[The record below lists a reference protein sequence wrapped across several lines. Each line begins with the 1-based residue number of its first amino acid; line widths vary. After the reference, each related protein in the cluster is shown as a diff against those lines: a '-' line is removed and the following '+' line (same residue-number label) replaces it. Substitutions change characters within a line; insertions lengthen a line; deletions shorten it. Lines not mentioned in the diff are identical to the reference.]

1 MVALVVAV
9 WDAPVATAI
18 VLHVKVQCPIV
29 ALAVTEIV
37 IAPAVAT
44 ETAVAMEIAEVAPA
58 VVAMEI
64 VVAAAVVLVA
74 SAVQWGLAPTTR
86 VAVLAALAVLVARAV
101 IAALVSVPRSAAGNR
116 KTEREEREVTFLLSS
131 CLTRS
136 SVGRTKGAER
146 SPLCLVES
154 YKNKKHYLGKRVIC
168 RPKRS

>member
-74 SAVQWGLAPTTR
+74 SAVQWALAPTTL
-86 VAVLAALAVLVARAV
+86 VVVLAVLVARAV

>member
-9 WDAPVATAI
+9 WDPPVATAI

-37 IAPAVAT
+37 IAPALAM
-44 ETAVAMEIAEVAPA
+44 ETAAAMEIAEVAPA

-74 SAVQWGLAPTTR
+74 SAVQWALAPTTL
-86 VAVLAALAVLVARAV
+86 VVVPAVLVARAV

-116 KTEREEREVTFLLSS
+116 KTEREEREVT
-131 CLTRS
+131 
-136 SVGRTKGAER
+136 
-146 SPLCLVES
+146 
-154 YKNKKHYLGKRVIC
+154 
-168 RPKRS
+168 

>member
-1 MVALVVAV
+1 MVALVAAA
-9 WDAPVATAI
+9 WDVPAAMAI
-18 VLHVKVQCPIV
+18 VLHVKVQCPIAV
-29 ALAVTEIV
+29 LAVMAIAIALAV
-37 IAPAVAT
+37 AM
-44 ETAVAMEIAEVAPA
+44 ETAAAMEIAEDAPA

-64 VVAAAVVLVA
+64 VVAAVVVLVA
-74 SAVQWGLAPTTR
+74 SAVQWGLAPTTL
-86 VAVLAALAVLVARAV
+86 VAVPAALAVLVARAV
-101 IAALVSVPRSAAGNR
+101 IAALVSVPQSAAGNR